1 MGYIHHKRQRT
12 QTGEW
17 KNIVNFRILYL
28 ISVGMLAVSGTHL
41 SRFNLAYAKPSG
53 SAVMLEIIDGDTAF
67 VVDKTNNAAWWV
79 VGQCRRPIPV
89 LPQGDSQNKSTK
101 TMTSKII
108 RNNTRIGNRQI
119 VLKQQFRFT
128 LADAPN
134 GPITVEVY
142 NSLRGGWSVVPVR
155 QKAQCAYDATCR
167 QRMEAPEC

>member
-1 MGYIHHKRQRT
+1 M
-12 QTGEW
+12 
-17 KNIVNFRILYL
+17 NFRILYL
-28 ISVGMLAVSGTHL
+28 ISVGLLAVSGPHL
-41 SRFNLAYAKPSG
+41 SHAKPSG

-67 VVDKTNNAAWWV
+67 VVDETNNAAWWV

-89 LPQGDSQNKSTK
+89 LPQNTSQNKSIK

-134 GPITVEVY
+134 GPTTVEVY
-142 NSLRGGWSVVPVR
+142 NSLRGGWSAVPVR
-155 QKAQCAYDATCR
+155 LNAQCKYDATCR
-167 QRMEAPEC
+167 QRLEAPEC

>member
-1 MGYIHHKRQRT
+1 
-12 QTGEW
+12 
-17 KNIVNFRILYL
+17 
-28 ISVGMLAVSGTHL
+28 
-41 SRFNLAYAKPSG
+41 
-53 SAVMLEIIDGDTAF
+53 MLEIIDGDTAF

-89 LPQGDSQNKSTK
+89 EPQASQNKSTK

-142 NSLRGGWSVVPVR
+142 NSLRGGWSQVPVR

>member
-1 MGYIHHKRQRT
+1 M
-12 QTGEW
+12 E
-17 KNIVNFRILYL
+17 NIVNFRILYL
-28 ISVGMLAVSGTHL
+28 ISVGLLAVSGPHL
-41 SRFNLAYAKPSG
+41 SHAKPSG

-67 VVDKTNNAAWWV
+67 VVDETNNAAWWV

-89 LPQGDSQNKSTK
+89 LPQNTSQNKSIK

>member
-1 MGYIHHKRQRT
+1 MEY
-12 QTGEW
+12 
-17 KNIVNFRILYL
+17 IVNFRILYL
-28 ISVGMLAVSGTHL
+28 ITAGILAASGQHL
-41 SRFNLAYAKPSG
+41 AQSNLASAKPSG
-53 SAVMLEIIDGDTAF
+53 SAVMLEIVDGDTAF
-67 VVDKTNNAAWWV
+67 VVDETNNAAWWV

-89 LPQGDSQNKSTK
+89 EPRKSSLNKSTK

-128 LADAPN
+128 LADAPS

-142 NSLRGGWSVVPVR
+142 NSLRGGWSAVPTR
-155 QKAQCAYDATCR
+155 LKAQCAYDATCR

>member
-1 MGYIHHKRQRT
+1 MTAG
-12 QTGEW
+12 
-17 KNIVNFRILYL
+17 ILAASGPHY
-28 ISVGMLAVSGTHL
+28 VS
-41 SRFNLAYAKPSG
+41 AKPSG

-79 VGQCRRPIPV
+79 VGECRRPIPV
-89 LPQGDSQNKSTK
+89 EPQNLHNKSIK

-128 LADAPN
+128 LADNPS
-134 GPITVEVY
+134 GSITVPITVEVY
-142 NSLRGGWSVVPVR
+142 NSLRGGWSAVPVR

>member
-1 MGYIHHKRQRT
+1 M
-12 QTGEW
+12 
-17 KNIVNFRILYL
+17 NFRILYL
-28 ISVGMLAVSGTHL
+28 ISVGLLAVSGPHL
-41 SRFNLAYAKPSG
+41 SHAKPSG

-67 VVDKTNNAAWWV
+67 VVDETNNAAWWV

-89 LPQGDSQNKSTK
+89 LPQNTSQNKSIK

>member
-1 MGYIHHKRQRT
+1 
-12 QTGEW
+12 
-17 KNIVNFRILYL
+17 VNFRILYL
-28 ISVGMLAVSGTHL
+28 ISVGLLAVSGPHL
-41 SRFNLAYAKPSG
+41 SHAKPSG

-67 VVDKTNNAAWWV
+67 VVDETNNAAWWV

-89 LPQGDSQNKSTK
+89 LPQNTSQNKSIK

>member
-1 MGYIHHKRQRT
+1 M
-12 QTGEW
+12 
-17 KNIVNFRILYL
+17 NFRILYL
-28 ISVGMLAVSGTHL
+28 IYAGLLAVSGTA
-41 SRFNLAYAKPSG
+41 FAQAKPSG

-89 LPQGDSQNKSTK
+89 EPQSLQIKSTK

-128 LADAPN
+128 LADNPS
-134 GPITVEVY
+134 GSITVPITVEVY
-142 NSLRGGWSVVPVR
+142 NSLRGGWSAVPVR